1 MKQKIQTAEQKLREQ
16 LESEKKTEIKSPGLN
31 QQQKMALIQEELFQ
45 EERLEKLKK
54 SGKRNRDLLGNVL
67 DYAEAGIELPE
78 KAADKLPV
86 IAEEQEDAAEL
97 ADKESDVLLNVAKTT
112 GKIKNHMLNAYS
124 EKKVVKKEIKRGTAI
139 GKRLQ
144 EMGEKG
150 EKARAE
156 ILKGNEKPVWK
167 IEKKAYKIN
176 RSQSR
181 KLEKDLKK
189 INSRY
194 DKRIRHADSPQRAK
208 EQYRSRG
215 LEQIA
220 AGVTRTERT
229 DKKTKKAVYKKVKK
243 YGGLESAAV
252 IAASSS
258 MALDNQVNRPAF
270 KKTAIKEVSGIKN
283 GNLMR
288 VQELEKSLGIRAGNI
303 GMDNRISGITPA
315 ATRSARKSVAVFG
328 KMSAEDAAERFMK
341 KQERITGKKLRHL
354 TAKKQHRKD
363 KLENK
368 AALRKARMDFV
379 IKSILEDEQETEQIA
394 GVELVKRVFFIHGTS
409 ALKKMAEK
417 SGQLIFFIIG
427 GIVQLFVSLFIL
439 LFSMLLTF
447 LVPALLIGVCVLTI
461 YSAIAW
467 IGGFFNFGD
476 GKGVVTVASSE
487 VNLTQK
493 ANILYGDLNDEIN
506 AYLAKSRVKV
516 NTEKEYVEETYEV
529 TYPCRSSPA
538 KGDLLAD
545 YFTKLADEKAEDI
558 TEDELLPYMNVNTY
572 REQTALNTV
581 FNQMNYFGAET
592 YSESSTKTIIGYEQ
606 KKVVKTVLSGYEEV
620 VTNHTVNSG
629 DAIYNTGAHV
639 DTGTGSCYVR
649 LERDIEYEAEC
660 QLSEEELDG
669 SVMYGFLNTTT
680 YNKIP
685 LGSIIYLDYTYLS
698 KRGKCT
704 VTFPVQIIGID
715 TSGKNLYNHYPNIKI
730 YTNTM
735 KNFPMAKRIAIAGA
749 IGNIT
754 KSGQPAVLMTNMRSM
769 TGYEYTTKRYNPVY
783 TDVESWEP
791 DYDKPIYKTYTYKKY
806 SKPVYYLSA
815 EEWYAAQ
822 GSSFTENQ
830 TATWNICKDLY
841 KDVSY

>member
-1 MKQKIQTAEQKLREQ
+1 MKQKVQTEKQKLKEQ
-16 LESEKKTEIKSPGLN
+16 LESGRKVVTENPGLN
-31 QQQKMALIQEELFQ
+31 REQKMALIQEELFQ
-45 EERLEKLKK
+45 KERLKTLKNSDKRKSELLEKI
-54 SGKRNRDLLGNVL
+54 L
-67 DYAEAGIELPE
+67 DSPE
-78 KAADKLPV
+78 KVSEFSEKAIEKIPD
-86 IAEEQEDAAEL
+86 IEEQTDAVEL
-97 ADKESDVLLNVAKTT
+97 ADKESDVLLNGGKTA
-112 GKIKNHMLNAYS
+112 GRIKNHMLNAHD
-124 EKKVVKKEIKRGTAI
+124 EKKAVKKEIKRGTAI
-139 GKRLQ
+139 GKSLQ
-144 EMGEKG
+144 EMGVKG
-150 EKARAE
+150 EEARNE
-156 ILKGNEKPVWK
+156 ILKGYEKPVRK
-167 IEKKAYKIN
+167 IEKAAYRIN
-176 RSQSR
+176 KKQSR
-181 KLEKDLKK
+181 KLGKDLKK
-189 INSRY
+189 IDHRY
-194 DKRIRHADSPQRAK
+194 ENRINHADSPQKARK
-208 EQYRSRG
+208 QYKNKG
-215 LEQIA
+215 MDQIA
-220 AGVTRTERT
+220 AEVTRTDKT

-258 MALDNQVNRPAF
+258 MALDNQVRRSAYQ
-270 KKTAIKEVSGIKN
+270 KTATKEINGIKN
-283 GNLMR
+283 GSILR
-288 VQELEKSLGIRAGNI
+288 AKDLEKRLGVRAGNI
-303 GMDNRISGITPA
+303 AMDNRNSGITPSS
-315 ATRSARKSVAVFG
+315 TRSARKSVAVFG
-328 KMSAEDAAERFMK
+328 RREPEDAAERFMK
-341 KQERITGKKLRHL
+341 KQEKITGKKIKHL
-354 TAKKQHRKD
+354 EGKGQHRQD
-363 KLENK
+363 KLDRK
-368 AALRKARMDFV
+368 ASLKKARMDFV

-394 GVELVKRVFFIHGTS
+394 GVEFVKRVCFIRGS
-409 ALKKMAEK
+409 SVLKKIVEK
-417 SGQLIFFIIG
+417 SGKFIFFIIG
-427 GIVQLFVSLFIL
+427 GIVQFFLSLFIL

-447 LVPALLIGVCVLTI
+447 LVPAMLIGVCILTI
-461 YSAIAW
+461 YSAVAY

-529 TYPCRSSPA
+529 TYPYRSSPA

-629 DAIYNTGAHV
+629 DAIYSTGAHV

-660 QLSEEELDG
+660 QLREEELDG
-669 SVMYGFLNTTT
+669 SVMYGYLNTTA

-783 TDVESWEP
+783 TEVESWEP

-815 EEWYAAQ
+815 DQWYAAQ
-822 GSSFTENQ
+822 GSSLTENQ